1 MNARVVKGMAAVAMV
16 TALGVGVTLGFAGS
30 PFGGPTPPGGGGA
43 SCGED
48 EECAALGYVATRT
61 DGEAGF
67 VCTGTGVCIDLGP
80 GSCNNWGTNAGGD
93 IVAGEDGVCT
103 PTVKVGNTSLGN
115 GTVSISNGA
124 FVGTNSY
131 LQLGGG
137 SLVTTLLL
145 VPVTIDVGN
154 ITASTCLDVT
164 ATVAGVEANDGVFV
178 TRNFAST
185 ANYSV
190 SDAYVTNAGTD
201 EVTFRACTPSILDVN
216 PASGSYLF
224 WVVRKQ

>member
-1 MNARVVKGMAAVAMV
+1 MKTLLLIVLFPAVVLAQGYAPRATGGCGLTQSCAAV
-16 TALGVGVTLGFAGS
+16 S
-30 PFGGPTPPGGGGA
+30 
-43 SCGED
+43 
-48 EECAALGYVATRT
+48 YVATRT
-61 DGEAGF
+61 NGDAGF
-67 VCTGTGVCIDLGP
+67 VCTGTGICIDLGP

-103 PTVKVGNTSLGN
+103 PTVKVGNTSIGN

-137 SLVTTLLL
+137 SLVSGMLL
-145 VPVTIDVGN
+145 VPVTVNVGN

-178 TRNFAST
+178 TRNFASS

-190 SDAYVTNAGTD
+190 GDAYVTNAGTD
-201 EVTFRACTPSILDVN
+201 EVTFRACNGTAGDID